1 MLIAANE
8 VKKKVKECLYR
19 REMRRETKGILGMQR
34 NLQSG
39 HYNLSGCCA
48 VTAGSAAKLGNSV
61 FSSSVFSIILFSLL
75 INYSTKVN

>member
-1 MLIAANE
+1 M
-8 VKKKVKECLYR
+8 KKKVKECLYR
-19 REMRRETKGILGMQR
+19 REMRRETKGIMGMRR

-61 FSSSVFSIILFSLL
+61 FSSSVFSIIS
-75 INYSTKVN
+75 ITK